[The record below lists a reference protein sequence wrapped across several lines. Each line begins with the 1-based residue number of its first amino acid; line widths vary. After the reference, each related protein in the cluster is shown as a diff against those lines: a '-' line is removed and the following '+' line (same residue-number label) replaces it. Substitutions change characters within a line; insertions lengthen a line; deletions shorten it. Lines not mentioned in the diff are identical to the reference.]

1 MSGLQPFGTLPDGR
15 GVSRATLRAGDGL
28 SFELLDHGAIVRRLE
43 VPAAGGRRNLVLGFE
58 ALEDYLL
65 DRAYQG
71 CIVGRCANRIGKAWF
86 SIGGTEYHV
95 TANEG
100 LNCLHGGALGF
111 GRRLWSWAELG
122 ETRAVLTYDSPDGEE
137 GFPGRV
143 QASAAFTLIGEDA
156 LEIAYEATTDQA
168 TPVNFSHHLYFNLL
182 GDPSASILDHLLYI
196 AAPAITP
203 VRHNLIPTGALM
215 PVAGTAFDLN
225 RPLRIGEVLMGDD
238 PQLRIASGFDHNWA
252 LDASAKTALILA
264 APDGATLAISTDQ
277 PGVQVYSGQGLT
289 APFGPH
295 AGLAIEPQGFPDA
308 VKHPRFPSVVLRPG
322 EVYRRRTLYRFAG

>member
-1 MSGLQPFGTLPDGR
+1 MNGLEPFGTLPDGR
-15 GVSRATLRAGDGL
+15 EVSRATLRAGDGL
-28 SFELLDHGAIVRRLE
+28 SLELLDHGAIVRRLE
-43 VPAAGGRRNLVLGFE
+43 APAAGGRRNLVLGFE
-58 ALEDYLL
+58 TLDAYLL

-86 SIGGTEYHV
+86 SIGGTDYRV

-143 QASAAFTLIGEDA
+143 RASAAFTLIASDT

-168 TPVNFSHHLYFNLL
+168 TPVNLSHHLYFNLS
-182 GDPSASILDHLLYI
+182 GDPAAPILDHRLQI

-215 PVAGTAFDLN
+215 PVAGTPFDLN
-225 RPLRIGEVLMGDD
+225 RPLRIGEVIIGDD
-238 PQLRIASGFDHNWA
+238 PQLLIAGGFDHNWA
-252 LDASAKTALILA
+252 LDPEAETVLSLA
-264 APDGATLAISTDQ
+264 GPDGMSLSITTDQ
-277 PGVQVYSGQGLT
+277 PGVQIYSGQGLK
-289 APFGPH
+289 APFGAH
-295 AGLAIEPQGFPDA
+295 AGVAIEPQGFPDA
-308 VKHPRFPSVVLRPG
+308 VNHPRFPPVVLRPG
-322 EVYRRRTLYRFAG
+322 EVYRRKTLYRFAG